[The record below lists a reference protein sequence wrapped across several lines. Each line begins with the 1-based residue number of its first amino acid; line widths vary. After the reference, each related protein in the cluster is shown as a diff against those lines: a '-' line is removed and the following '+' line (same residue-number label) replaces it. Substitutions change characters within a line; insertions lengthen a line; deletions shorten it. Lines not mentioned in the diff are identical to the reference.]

1 MVYLTSHPTMS
12 KTAKQ
17 RVSASPSSS
26 PPSLL
31 TLAPNSNNIGL
42 KGADVTKVKK
52 SRVPKGRLYPTG
64 ARAEGA
70 GCSVDNKVSA
80 SVKRRNKIKFYQ
92 NNNQLPTSEN
102 TLKKEL
108 RQLFAILRDGGYLR
122 SDAVLDDPHK
132 KSRKKNKDDGL
143 RGLNVL
149 QSFSIS
155 KDALQNI
162 HELHTCYMG
171 EVLKSSLMMCQNS
184 QKMII
189 KPNILDLACIITNKQ
204 IGPEWNMELV
214 PIDKE

>member
-1 MVYLTSHPTMS
+1 MVYATPHPIMS
-12 KTAKQ
+12 KTAKEH
-17 RVSASPSSS
+17 SSGSSS
-26 PPSLL
+26 SLGSSL
-31 TLAPNSNNIGL
+31 TLAPNSSNTGS
-42 KGADVTKVKK
+42 KGAHVTRVKK
-52 SRVPKGRLYPTG
+52 SRAPKKRLYPTG
-64 ARAEGA
+64 AKAEGVGSPA
-70 GCSVDNKVSA
+70 DNKISA

-122 SDAVLDDPHK
+122 SDAILDDPHK

-143 RGLNVL
+143 RGPNVL